1 VSSLRSQAGFTL
13 IELLVTMLITSIVF
27 GATLS
32 VLDVFQKDN
41 RLDQIR
47 AETQDSA
54 RSAMD
59 RVARELRNVAAPST
73 EASGAL
79 ELAETYALTFQTID
93 SSSTPSEN
101 NVTNSMRVHYCLAD
115 ATPTNEVL
123 YRQVKRWKTKS
134 APTLSTST
142 ACPDATNGSYESTS
156 RLVEHVVNR
165 VGGQSRALFTYGPS
179 TATTVAQII
188 SVEPTLYIN
197 ANPEAKPGSRSG
209 ESQLTSSISLRNQ
222 NRPPSAAF
230 TAVQTGTSRTVQL
243 NASEST
249 DPDGLALTY
258 KWWDN
263 GTKLPTT
270 AQQYV
275 TGAEA
280 EGTKHT
286 FKLEVTDPGGLKSET
301 SRELTIQ

>member
-1 VSSLRSQAGFTL
+1 MRSQAGFTL

-32 VLDVFQKDN
+32 VLDVFQRDN
-41 RLDQIR
+41 RLDQVR

-54 RSAMD
+54 RTAMD
-59 RVARELRNVAAPST
+59 RIARELRNVAAPST

-79 ELAETYALTFQTID
+79 ELAEAFAITFQTID
-93 SSSTPSEN
+93 SSSTPSESN
-101 NVTNSMRVHYCLAD
+101 ATNAMRVHYCLAD
-115 ATPTNEVL
+115 ATPTNEIL
-123 YRQVKRWKTKS
+123 YRQLKRWTTKS
-134 APTLSTST
+134 APTLPTST
-142 ACPDATNGSYESTS
+142 ACPDTTNGDYESTS

-165 VGGQSRALFTYGPS
+165 VGGQSRSLFTYGPTS
-179 TATTVAQII
+179 ATTVAQII

-197 ANPEAKPGSRSG
+197 VNPTAKPREATG
-209 ESQLTSSISLRNQ
+209 ESQLTSSVSLRNQ

-263 GTKLPTT
+263 GTKLPST

-275 TGAEA
+275 TEAET

-301 SRELTIQ
+301 SKELTIQ

>member
-1 VSSLRSQAGFTL
+1 VSSVRSQAGFTL

-32 VLDVFQKDN
+32 LLDVFQRDN

-47 AETQDSA
+47 AETQDTA
-54 RSAMD
+54 RTAMD
-59 RVARELRNVAAPST
+59 RMARELRNVAAPST

-79 ELAETYALTFQTID
+79 ELAESYALTFQTID
-93 SSSTPSEN
+93 SSSTPSQN
-101 NVTNSMRVHYCLAD
+101 NLTNVMRVHYCLAD
-115 ATPTNEVL
+115 TTSTNEVL
-123 YRQVKRWKTKS
+123 YKQVKRWKTKS
-134 APTLSTST
+134 APTLPTST
-142 ACPDATNGSYESTS
+142 ECPDTTNGDYESSS

-165 VGGQSRALFTYGPS
+165 VGGQSRALFTYGPT
-179 TATTVAQII
+179 TATTVGQII
-188 SVEPTLYIN
+188 SVEPTLYIDV
-197 ANPEAKPGSRSG
+197 KPGSKPG
-209 ESQLTSSISLRNQ
+209 ESQLTSSVSLRNQ
-222 NRPPSAAF
+222 NRPPSAVF
-230 TAVQTGTSRTVQL
+230 TAVQTGPERTVQL

-275 TGAEA
+275 TEAEK

-286 FKLEVTDPGGLKSET
+286 FKLEVTDPGGLKSES
-301 SRELTIQ
+301 SREVTIQ